1 MQNLD
6 KSTVLQSP
14 LYNGNIM
21 PSLMEDYEKIAI
33 IIIDIQKGIINM
45 NRELNP
51 YSGDKIVENNVKLV
65 NRLRE
70 SGCLITFVHVD
81 FLDGKDALKPVMDES
96 GDSMNNYPDDFAEFL
111 PELSPNSSD
120 LVITKRQWGAFF
132 GTELDLQLRRRR
144 IDTLLLTGVATSIGV
159 DTTAR
164 EAFQRDYQQIF
175 VEDAMTDLT
184 NERHQFVT
192 QKIFPRMGR
201 IRSTADVIQELK

>member
-1 MQNLD
+1 
-6 KSTVLQSP
+6 
-14 LYNGNIM
+14 M

-201 IRSTADVIQELK
+201 IRSTADIIQELK

>member
-1 MQNLD
+1 
-6 KSTVLQSP
+6 
-14 LYNGNIM
+14 M